1 MANICLTSVCNR
13 QCSYCFAQEH
23 VDAPDFMSIDD
34 FKRSLGFLEGSK
46 IDQVRILGGEPTLH
60 PDFKEIMALTK
71 DTGQKIL
78 LFTNGFFSD
87 EILNYLMNISP
98 EILRVMVNVTPLD
111 SMKEKVIARQRH
123 VIKKLGPR
131 AALSF
136 NIYRP
141 NISFDVLIELIEG
154 SEAQKMVRLGL
165 ALPCLHGNN
174 ESLYPRQYPY
184 VGSRIVSFATQA
196 ANHDIRISFD
206 CGFVQCMFSN
216 EGLEALK
223 LAKADIGWRCNPILD
238 ITPAGQVLHCFP
250 LAEMYS
256 KPLKDGFK
264 AGVLRAEFVEQSKDF
279 RQAGIYRDCYLCDLK
294 HSKVCLGGCLAAT
307 IRRFHPQSG
316 NG

>member
-23 VDAPDFMSIDD
+23 GDAPDFMSIDD
-34 FKRSLGFLEGSK
+34 FKRSLDFLEQSK

-60 PDFKEIMALTK
+60 PDFKEIMALSK

-78 LFTNGFFSD
+78 LFTNGLFSD
-87 EILNYLMNISP
+87 EILDYLMNIPP
-98 EILRVMVNVTPLD
+98 ETLRVMVNVTPLD
-111 SMKEKVIARQRH
+111 SMKRKDVAQQHH

-136 NIYRP
+136 NIFRP
-141 NISFDVLIELIEG
+141 DISFEILIELIEG

-165 ALPCLHGNN
+165 ALPCLNGNN
-174 ESLYPRQYPY
+174 ESLHPRQYPY

-206 CGFVQCMFSN
+206 CGFVPCMFSK
-216 EGLEALK
+216 EGLDALK
-223 LAKADIGWRCNPILD
+223 HAKADIGWRCNPILD

-250 LAEMYS
+250 LAQMYS
-256 KPLKDGFK
+256 EPLKERLK
-264 AGVLRAEFVEQSKDF
+264 AGALRAKFVEKSHDF
-279 RQAGIYRDCYLCDLK
+279 RQAGIYRDCALCDLK
-294 HSKVCLGGCLAAT
+294 HSEVCPGGCLGAT
-307 IRRFHPQSG
+307 IRRFQ
-316 NG
+316 